1 MEEGHA
7 VGDETECEPVN
18 SPPRREALRSPAA
31 LPGMSSV
38 ADQLIG
44 RAGAA
49 GAGMKFDFLVG
60 SPALRSV
67 MDAATTSASET
78 VSSISKL
85 IGGDRL
91 TQVGAADAAF
101 KLTDLW
107 ATQPGRA
114 WGELHGGPGLGAKL
128 AAEASA
134 RAREAISNLG
144 IGAPGLGSHIAGSA
158 TPAWKALQPPLSDL
172 AKSFLPAGPQ
182 SSVVSALTA
191 GLSGKGLAD
200 LHLGSFAGLDVGSL
214 PRFSLTDHLQNGKVP
229 GFSNDEWPSW
239 SKRLGTSVFDG
250 VTSAVHSQGLSSWM
264 QTTHRAAMDALWRAP
279 EQSIATMLQ
288 SFSVLADHG
297 VAWGWQGLRTALRA
311 RRAVLC
317 GDVAAVVRFLKEVLG
332 FKWTPATLVDAAS
345 AVLLEEAAWLPGEL
359 EVDEDVCPRIRQ
371 LTIREHRNF
380 RLIGETELCGRSV
393 ESLDRKV
400 KLSQDESSGVS
411 LVDVVP
417 APPLPAGVDDIS
429 DPRLVWLISR
439 LTERERKILRMKAQE
454 GRTWADAAVSC
465 GEAPKAGEDLRR
477 KVKRLGRTA
486 EGTVSVVS
494 TRAVS

>member
-1 MEEGHA
+1 M
-7 VGDETECEPVN
+7 
-18 SPPRREALRSPAA
+18 
-31 LPGMSSV
+31 

-44 RAGAA
+44 RAGVA

-67 MDAATTSASET
+67 MDAAMTSASET

-114 WGELHGGPGLGAKL
+114 WGELHGSPGLGAKL

-134 RAREAISNLG
+134 RAREARSNLG
-144 IGAPGLGSHIAGSA
+144 IGAPGLGSYIAGSA

-239 SKRLGTSVFDG
+239 SKRLGASVFDG
-250 VTSAVHSQGLSSWM
+250 VTSAVHSQGLSSWI

-311 RRAVLC
+311 RRAVLR

-332 FKWTPATLVDAAS
+332 FKRTPATLVDAAS

-393 ESLDRKV
+393 DSLDRKV
-400 KLSQDESSGVS
+400 KLSQDEPLGVS

-417 APPLPAGVDDIS
+417 APPLPAGVDDLS